1 VIKSEPTSKVASIV
15 VQPASEIDQTKMVVN
30 TISDAG
36 VKARVAET
44 MKDPNAVVINTTI
57 R

>member
-36 VKARVAET
+36 VKAQVAET